1 MAVNAYIIIAGITG
15 PSTSKTG
22 AIDILSFSWGA
33 SNTSTYGTGASG
45 KEAKAGRANLADLSI
60 MKVLDATSPTLFSHC
75 VSGDIL
81 ATVQLLYDKPV
92 GDKQQ
97 DYYVINLKDALITAI
112 QQSGSSENPMESVT
126 FAYQA
131 IEIGY
136 APENDDGTLAAALRK
151 GFDLETLS
159 SSYAGPG
166 VPS

>member
-1 MAVNAYIIIAGITG
+1 MAVNAYLTIDGVTG

-33 SNTSTYGTGASG
+33 SNSSTYGAGASG
-45 KEAKAGRANLADLSI
+45 KEAKAGRANLADVNI

-81 ATVQLLYDKPV
+81 KTVAIIFDKPV

-97 DYYVINLKDALITAI
+97 DYYIINLKDALITSI
-112 QQSGSSENPMESVT
+112 QHSGSSENPTESIS

-131 IEIGY
+131 VEIGY
-136 APENDDGTLAAALRK
+136 KPEKDDGSLDAAQRK
-151 GFDLETLS
+151 GYDLETLS

-166 VPS
+166 FPG